1 MTAPFTAIVTAYRRI
16 EQTLHTL
23 SILEQCVPA
32 PAEIIVH
39 VDGNESATLEAVRE
53 QFPSIRYILSA
64 DNVGPGGGRNKLVKA
79 ASQSLVASFDDDS
92 YPLDSDYFAR
102 ALSLFESH
110 PEASLITGR
119 IFHQGEAIQDAEQT
133 LQWASDFSG
142 GACVYRRDAI
152 LATTGYVPLPT
163 AYGMEE
169 VDLALR
175 LHASGKRILKTHW
188 LRVFH
193 DTDLKRHSDPEV
205 TAGSICNIFL
215 LTYLRYP
222 VTLWPIGMAQAARR
236 ILWLL
241 THGRQRG
248 VASGLLRTL
257 PTLRRNRHYV
267 QRLSRQ
273 AVQSY
278 LALRRNPRS
287 FAWSGAKS
295 PSVLS
300 E

>member
-1 MTAPFTAIVTAYRRI
+1 LA
-16 EQTLHTL
+16 TLRVL
-23 SILEQCVPA
+23 KQCVP
-32 PAEIIVH
+32 PPTEIIVH
-39 VDGNESATLEAVRE
+39 VDGNEIVSRDILAAEH
-53 QFPSIRYILSA
+53 PDIRFLLSEE
-64 DNVGPGGGRNKLVKA
+64 NIGPGGGRNKLVKS
-79 ASQSLVASFDDDS
+79 ASQTFVASFDDDS
-92 YPLDSDYFAR
+92 YPVDQDFFAR
-102 ALSLFESH
+102 TIYLFNQH
-110 PEASLITGR
+110 PEASIITGR
-119 IFHQGEAIQDAEQT
+119 VFHRGEQISDADTSLEWT
-133 LQWASDFSG
+133 SDFSG
-142 GACVYRRDAI
+142 GGCVFRRDDI
-152 LATTGYVPLPT
+152 LSTSGYVPLPT

-175 LHASGKRILKTHW
+175 LHADGKRILRTGW
-188 LRVFH
+188 LRIYH
-193 DTDLKRHSDPEV
+193 DTDLKRHADPEV
-205 TAGSICNIFL
+205 TAGSISNIFL

-248 VASGLLRTL
+248 VASGLLRTI
-257 PTLRRNRHYV
+257 PTLRRNIHHV

-273 AVQSY
+273 AVKSY
-278 LALRRNPRS
+278 LTLRRNPRP